1 MKTLIKTNRT
11 PARRIIPT
19 RKLRPPAILLDRSP
33 HIRRTVTA
41 DGICILTFDS
51 PDSTANVL
59 TGETLFELGC
69 HLDWIEKQNHHAVRA
84 LIIESAKDKIF
95 IAGADIHCLQDA
107 SPGQLDEFLS
117 LGQRVFNRLAHLSI
131 PSVAAIH
138 GACMGGGLELALACD
153 YRIASAI
160 KATKLAFPE
169 VLLGI
174 IPAWGGT
181 TRLPRLIGL
190 KKALP
195 LLLTGKKLSA
205 PHARKLGIVDAVAHH
220 ENFHDAARDFI
231 KHGKPSNKKHFP
243 LLHSRI
249 GVRVIARATRA
260 RLLNRTRGHYPA
272 PLSLLEVATR
282 GIHHTIDRS
291 LEWERE
297 AVRNL
302 AHDPVSRH
310 LIRTFLLQQKAKK
323 LTCPKT
329 TLNKPATS
337 IPPVKRTAVVGAGVM
352 GAGIA
357 HWLATKN
364 LPVTLEDVSPEKIAA
379 GFNTIDKRSQ
389 EAVARRVFTPAEAS
403 RHRDHIFPA
412 HTPHPLTHVDLVIEA
427 ATENL
432 PLKKTIFQ
440 NLEKRTRANT
450 ILATNT
456 SALPVGHLASA
467 LFHPER
473 VIGIHFFNPVHRMQ
487 LVEVVVPKTTHPAVT
502 QATLSFV
509 QSIGKLPVLVSDTP
523 GFLVNRLLMPYLLE
537 AAHAHHEGFPA
548 QLIDNTMRDFGMPM
562 GPLRLLDEIGLDV
575 ALDVAKTLAHA
586 FPNRLSLPPGIKEQ
600 VDLGRLGRKS
610 GSGFYS
616 YHRKST
622 PEAYLPTHSPDRNQD
637 DPIPLAQRLVFP
649 LINEAA
655 RALDE
660 EVVASPDDL
669 DFAMIMGTGFAP
681 FRGGPLRY
689 ADLLG
694 PAAIVSALEKLQAI
708 HGDRFTPAP
717 RLIEMLPNNLTFHIH
732 QS

>member
-1 MKTLIKTNRT
+1 MNTLTNTIRK
-11 PARRIIPT
+11 PARRMTPR
-19 RKLRPPAILLDRSP
+19 RKLRPPAILLERTP
-33 HIRRTVTA
+33 HIRRTITA
-41 DGICILTFDS
+41 DGICVLTFDA
-51 PDSTANVL
+51 PDSTANIF
-59 TGETLFELGC
+59 TGDTLFELGR
-69 HLDWIEKQNHHAVRA
+69 HLEWVEKQNHHTVRA
-84 LIIESAKDKIF
+84 LIIESAKKKIF
-95 IAGADIHCLQDA
+95 IAGADINCLHDA
-107 SPGQLDEFLS
+107 SPSQLDEFLA
-117 LGQRVFNRLAHLSI
+117 LGQRVFNRLANLSI
-131 PSVAAIH
+131 PTVAAIH
-138 GACMGGGLELALACD
+138 GACMGGGFELALACD
-153 YRIASAI
+153 YRVASFD
-160 KATKLAFPE
+160 KSTKLALPE
-169 VLLGI
+169 VHLGI
-174 IPAWGGT
+174 IPGWGGT

-195 LLLTGKKLSA
+195 LLLTGKKLS
-205 PHARKLGIVDAVAHH
+205 PSHAKHLGIVDAVAHR
-220 ENFHDAARDFI
+220 ENLHNAARDFI
-231 KHGKPSNKKHFP
+231 KHGKPSHKKHFP

-272 PLSLLEVATR
+272 PLSVLNVATR
-282 GIHHTIDRS
+282 GIHRS
-291 LEWERE
+291 LERSLELERD
-297 AVRNL
+297 AVRKL
-302 AHDPVSRH
+302 AQSPVTRH

-323 LTCPKT
+323 LTCPT
-329 TLNKPATS
+329 TTTNKPAAS
-337 IPPVKRTAVVGAGVM
+337 VPPVKRTAVIGAGTM

-379 GFNTIDKRSQ
+379 GLHTVDKRFT
-389 EAVARRVFTPAEAS
+389 EAVGRRILTPAEAT
-403 RHRDHIFPA
+403 RQRDLIFPA
-412 HTPHPLTHVDLVIEA
+412 DNPGPLTHADLVIEA

-467 LFHPER
+467 GFHPER

-509 QSIGKLPVLVSDTP
+509 QSLGKLPVIVSDTP

-537 AAHAHHEGFPA
+537 AVHAHREGIPA
-548 QLIDNTMRDFGMPM
+548 TLIDNTMLDFGMPM

-575 ALDVAKTLAHA
+575 ALHVAKTLATS
-586 FPNRLSLPPGIKEQ
+586 FPGRMPIPPGIEEQ
-600 VDLGRLGRKS
+600 VARGRLGRKS

-622 PEAYLPTHSPDRNQD
+622 PEAYLPTHTPERHHD
-637 DPIPLAQRLVFP
+637 DPVPLAQRLVFP
-649 LINEAA
+649 LLNEAA

-660 EVVASPDDL
+660 KVVASPDDL

-689 ADLLG
+689 ADVLG
-694 PAAIVSALEKLQAI
+694 PATIVSALEKLQSV

-717 RLIEMLPNNLTFHIH
+717 RLLEMLPNNLTFHIH